1 MTTGFLKGEKTRFVL
16 HPTHLE
22 SRRINFELNRSDG
35 EPVRVFVDNAE
46 LRDFV
51 ETARTTGEGLEFS
64 VIDDE
69 LLVPSKGP
77 PVSTEKSLDEID
89 RKILME
95 LQGDARISYAE
106 LGRRVGL
113 TTPAVIER
121 MLKLEDAGIIT
132 GYRAE
137 IDTAKVGLPI
147 TAFVRMSITGVDYSH
162 IIEVAVSS
170 NEVLECHRGTG
181 GDSFIMKVAVSS
193 VEHLQ
198 ELIDRLTPYGI
209 TTTTIVLS
217 SPVKKRV
224 IDVERQ

>member
-1 MTTGFLKGEKTRFVL
+1 MRMD
-16 HPTHLE
+16 
-22 SRRINFELNRSDG
+22 RIDKMIITELQTD
-35 EPVRVFVDNAE
+35 
-46 LRDFV
+46 
-51 ETARTTGEGLEFS
+51 ART
-64 VIDDE
+64 
-69 LLVPSKGP
+69 
-77 PVSTEKSLDEID
+77 
-89 RKILME
+89 
-95 LQGDARISYAE
+95 SYAE

-121 MLKLEDAGIIT
+121 IRKLEDAGIII

-137 IDTAKVGLPI
+137 IDTARVGLPI

-162 IIEVAVSS
+162 IIEVAQES

-217 SPVKKRV
+217 SPVKRRIIKV
-224 IDVERQ
+224 

>member
-1 MTTGFLKGEKTRFVL
+1 MLV
-16 HPTHLE
+16 
-22 SRRINFELNRSDG
+22 SR
-35 EPVRVFVDNAE
+35 
-46 LRDFV
+46 
-51 ETARTTGEGLEFS
+51 
-64 VIDDE
+64 
-69 LLVPSKGP
+69 VPSANNLN
-77 PVSTEKSLDEID
+77 EKFMIDEID
-89 RKILME
+89 QKILKE
-95 LQGDARISYAE
+95 LQVDGRVSYAE

-121 MLKLEDAGIIT
+121 VRKLEDSGVIV

-162 IIEVAVSS
+162 IIEVAEQS

-198 ELIDRLTPYGI
+198 QIIDKLTPYGI
-209 TTTTIVLS
+209 TTTAIVLS
-217 SPVKKRV
+217 SPVKRRI
-224 IDVERQ
+224 IDVS